1 MNSSDQEKIKH
12 SPTSAGEDAGK
23 GEPAGAAMAEISM
36 EGTKKLNTELPC
48 DQLYHP
54 WAYSRRNSMPY
65 NRDTCTSMFTAVL
78 FTVPRR

>member
-1 MNSSDQEKIKH
+1 MKTLWDFILLHFEQLRSREET
-12 SPTSAGEDAGK
+12 PTSAGEDAGK

-54 WAYSRRNSMPY
+54 WA
-65 NRDTCTSMFTAVL
+65 
-78 FTVPRR
+78 